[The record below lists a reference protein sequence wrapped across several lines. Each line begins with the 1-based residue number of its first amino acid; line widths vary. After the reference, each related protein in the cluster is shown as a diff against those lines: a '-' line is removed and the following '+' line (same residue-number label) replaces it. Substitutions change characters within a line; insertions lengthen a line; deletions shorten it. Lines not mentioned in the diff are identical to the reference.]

1 MNDTLSTLPAEAST
15 EPDLTAL
22 LAELQQI
29 DTDKGAIMER
39 RQTAYD
45 VRYCRWEGQS
55 EDLRKHSSDLGEEA
69 FPYEGAAD
77 TRIHLADEIIRD
89 RVALYLQSLFRAEV
103 QAVAVESGDLPNAS
117 RVTTL
122 LRWLRDTRL
131 ARELR
136 HEAELAAQWMEGDDP
151 GVSIVGVYWKQESAI
166 ERTEV
171 DQAGLLAQ
179 MYPPEVLADPQMAQ
193 EAQIQFQ
200 DILFNPAR
208 EEEALTLLGQ
218 AYPSAKPP
226 ARRRALR
233 ELRETGR
240 TLLPTPYVRENRP
253 QVVTHRLM
261 DDLFVPLDTDD
272 IQRARAIFRREW
284 VSAVELRERVV
295 SAGYD
300 EVWVEEVIKKGAAQR
315 MINEEQPKPS
325 GTGTLINE
333 HAHDFEVWTA
343 FARQV
348 DDMGIPGI
356 YLTVF
361 SGAVRDMYAAHTL
374 LDYAHG
380 EYPFI
385 VLRREVPAR
394 GLTES
399 RGATVV
405 AATHQYEIKVQRDA
419 RTNHTQLATNPPLL
433 NRVRA
438 GAMELA
444 IRPGMTIPVRDASDA
459 QWMQP
464 PPGQVASLE
473 IESATRADCDR
484 YFGRAA
490 EGLDPTRVA
499 LLTQSDADRWLAGW
513 QLIFAQ
519 VLALCQQYMDPAE
532 IARVTGDRQPAAT
545 ARDEIR
551 GSFDTTLKID
561 VRDLNLE
568 FLKLKMDLVGS
579 VLAMDTFGTV
589 NRAKLVR
596 AAFRGIDPQIA
607 DEVVENEDAVAMREV
622 DDEQGDVA
630 KMAMGIEVQPR
641 ESGQNFQLRSKVLED
656 TIGKSPELQAKFA
669 QGGLFTQLVEA
680 RRKHFQ
686 QMLQQQQNAQIGRTG
701 YVPVLGSAEAGG

>member
-1 MNDTLSTLPAEAST
+1 MTEDTTLSTLPAEAGI
-15 EPDLTAL
+15 EPDLQAL
-22 LAELQQI
+22 FAELQRI
-29 DTDKGAIMER
+29 ETDKGEIIER
-39 RQTAYD
+39 RRTAYD
-45 VRYCRWEGQS
+45 VRYCRWDGQD
-55 EDLRKHSSDLGEEA
+55 EDLRKHAETMGEQP
-69 FPYEGAAD
+69 FPFEGAAD
-77 TRIHLADEIIRD
+77 TRIHLADELIRD

-103 QAVAVESGDLPNAS
+103 QAVAVESGDLAQAS

-151 GVSIVGVYWKQESAI
+151 GVAIVGVYWKQETAL
-166 ERTEV
+166 ERTEI
-171 DQAGLLAQ
+171 DQAGLLEQ
-179 MYPPEVLADPQMAQ
+179 MYPPEVLQNPQTAG

-218 AYPSAKPP
+218 AYPTVKLALRK
-226 ARRRALR
+226 RALK

-240 TLLPTPYVRENRP
+240 TVLPTPYQRENRP
-253 QVVTHRLM
+253 QIVAHRLM
-261 DDLFVPLDTDD
+261 DDLFLPLDTDD

-284 VSAVELRERVV
+284 VSEVELRERVV

-300 EVWVEEVIKKGAAQR
+300 ADWVEAVIAKGPGGVQR
-315 MINEEQPKPS
+315 LITDDEPKPTRS
-325 GTGTLINE
+325 GERGDE
-333 HAHDFEVWTA
+333 HAHDFEIWTS
-343 FARQV
+343 FTRQV

-356 YLTVF
+356 YVTVF
-361 SGAVRDMYAAHTL
+361 SGAVRDQYAAHAL
-374 LDYAHG
+374 LDYTHG
-380 EYPFI
+380 EYPF
-385 VLRREVPAR
+385 VALRREVPAR
-394 GLTES
+394 GITES

-419 RTNHTQLATNPPLL
+419 RTNHTMLATNPPLL

-444 IRPGMTIPVRDASDA
+444 VRPGAMVPVRDASDV

-473 IESATRADCDR
+473 IEGATRADCDR

-490 EGLDPTRVA
+490 KDLDPTRVA

-532 IARVTGDRQPAAT
+532 IARVTGERTPAPV
-545 ARDEIR
+545 AREEIR
-551 GSFDTTLKID
+551 GSFDATLKID

-568 FLKLKMDLVGS
+568 FLKLKMELVGS

-607 DEVVENEDAVAMREV
+607 DEVVENEDAVSMREV
-622 DDEQGDVA
+622 EDEQGDVA
-630 KMAMGIEVQPR
+630 KMALGIEVQPR
-641 ESGQNFQLRSKVLED
+641 DSGQNFQLRAKVLED

-701 YVPVLGSAEAGG
+701 YVPVLG

>member
-1 MNDTLSTLPAEAST
+1 MTEDTTLSTLPAEAAS
-15 EPDLTAL
+15 EPDLPAL

-29 DTDKGAIMER
+29 DTNKEEIVAR
-39 RQTAYD
+39 RRTAYD

-55 EDLRKHSSDLGEEA
+55 EDLRKHAEDLGEAA

-77 TRIHLADEIIRD
+77 TRIHLADELIRD
-89 RVALYLQSLFRAEV
+89 RVALFLQSLFRAEV
-103 QAVAVESGDLPNAS
+103 QAVAVESGDLAQAS

-151 GVSIVGVYWKQESAI
+151 GVAIVGVYWKQESALQ
-166 ERTEV
+166 RTEV
-171 DQAGLLAQ
+171 DQPALLKQ
-179 MYPPEVLADPQMAQ
+179 MYPEEVLANPQTAAAAQ
-193 EAQIQFQ
+193 MQFQ

-218 AYPSAKPP
+218 AFPTVKA
-226 ARRRALR
+226 ALVRRALK

-240 TLLPTPYVRENRP
+240 TVLPTPYVRENRP
-253 QVVTHRLM
+253 QVVAHRLM

-272 IQRARAIFRREW
+272 IQRARVIFRREW
-284 VSAVELRERVV
+284 VSKVELRERVV

-300 EVWVEEVIKKGAAQR
+300 ADWVEAVLERGAGAANR
-315 MINEEQPKPS
+315 LINDTEPKPTRS
-325 GTGTLINE
+325 DARGDE
-333 HAHDFEVWTA
+333 HENDFEIWLAV
-343 FARQV
+343 ARQV

-356 YLTVF
+356 YMTVF
-361 SGAVRDMYAAHTL
+361 SGAVRDMYAVHKL
-374 LDYAHG
+374 LGYAHG

-385 VLRREVPAR
+385 ALRREVPAR

-444 IRPGMTIPVRDASDA
+444 VRPGSTVPVRDASDV

-473 IESATRADCDR
+473 IESATRGDCDR

-490 EGLDPTRVA
+490 KDLDPTRVA

-532 IARVTGDRQPAAT
+532 IARVTGERNPAPV
-545 ARDEIR
+545 AREEIR
-551 GSFDTTLKID
+551 GRFDATLKID

-568 FLKLKMDLVGS
+568 FLKMKMELVGS
-579 VLAMDTFGTV
+579 VLTMDTFGTV

-607 DEVVENEDAVAMREV
+607 DEVVENEEAVSMREV
-622 DDEQGDVA
+622 EEEQSAVA
-630 KMAMGIEVQPR
+630 KMALGIEVPPR

-656 TIGKSPELQAKFA
+656 TIGKSPDLQAKLA

-701 YVPVLGSAEAGG
+701 YVPVLGG